1 MKDTKFDRKKV
12 IEEME
17 ALKSK
22 RIYEIKKDII
32 GRDELEADENALNKA
47 VTIKYLGKMEF
58 INEQGELVDKDVF
71 ISVEEHSGQF
81 QIRYY
86 DEDQKLLGIQRA
98 FDENII
104 PSGDMIDK
112 LPEEM
117 NKLEKQDIEEAKSL
131 EELKEEQNQEE
142 QQTEE
147 EQQAQQEPQKLPGT
161 EDEDPQLNKTQT
173 NNLKGPK
180 ISLNQIVDEEPLRN
194 IIGLDGK
201 YLQIVDADIIRK
213 LIPDIKI
220 PTSQRTI
227 PIEIFPDGTANVIG
241 EDKLQLSKQEGLNS
255 TTEHLTATNEGAIR
269 QESNIETFN
278 ITRKGGMHTIAI
290 GFDEN
295 GGTPLE
301 AKYGWRD
308 IENPNEITYAEL
320 ETVHDG
326 PTQQDQDTKEFK
338 EDASDG
344 VNKSETIA
352 REDAERYARAKGL
365 YVFDYYGNQI
375 GYDLETAKQEIS
387 EDGRPVDKIINDLDV
402 KTKEPQR
409 PQSLYE

>member
-117 NKLEKQDIEEAKSL
+117 NKLEKQDIEEAKTL

-147 EQQAQQEPQKLPGT
+147 KQQAQQEPQKLPGT
-161 EDEDPQLNKTQT
+161 EDEAPQLNKTDKKILL
-173 NNLKGPK
+173 NGDLPSPADLPKGCK
-180 ISLNQIVDEEPLRN
+180 FHTRCSYVMEKCKNC
-194 IIGLDGK
+194 
-201 YLQIVDADIIRK
+201 
-213 LIPDIKI
+213 IP
-220 PTSQRTI
+220 
-227 PIEIFPDGTANVIG
+227 
-241 EDKLQLSKQEGLNS
+241 QER
-255 TTEHLTATNEGAIR
+255 GA
-269 QESNIETFN
+269 SH
-278 ITRKGGMHTIAI
+278 K
-290 GFDEN
+290 
-295 GGTPLE
+295 
-301 AKYGWRD
+301 
-308 IENPNEITYAEL
+308 
-320 ETVHDG
+320 
-326 PTQQDQDTKEFK
+326 
-338 EDASDG
+338 
-344 VNKSETIA
+344 
-352 REDAERYARAKGL
+352 
-365 YVFDYYGNQI
+365 
-375 GYDLETAKQEIS
+375 
-387 EDGRPVDKIINDLDV
+387 V
-402 KTKEPQR
+402 KCF
-409 PQSLYE
+409 LYE